1 MQYAPNIFWFILSH
15 GEKKKKTKKPETL
28 DGAIKSQSLGVKIQ
42 LSNSFVFRGGGLFV
56 FGISQVIPMC
66 RYVWEPLL

>member
-15 GEKKKKTKKPETL
+15 GEKKPKKPETL
-28 DGAIKSQSLGVKIQ
+28 DGAIKSQSLGIKIQ
-42 LSNSFVFRGGGLFV
+42 LSNCFVFWGGGLFV